1 MEKKEPEEEVGVIYT
16 LGTGSRTLEE
26 FLRLLK
32 EFRVELVCDVRSFPT
47 SRRFPH
53 FRKENLEAGLKEAG
67 FDYVWLGRELGGY
80 RKGGYLAYMAT
91 EGFRL
96 GLERLEEVA
105 RRSRTAVVCAERF
118 PWRCHRRFIS
128 AALQDRGWKV
138 IHVVEVDRT
147 WVPSSVHRGLKE
159 GPRFFD

>member
-1 MEKKEPEEEVGVIYT
+1 MEKKGPEEEVGVIYT

-26 FLRLLK
+26 FLRILR

-53 FRKENLEAGLKEAG
+53 FQKENLEARLKEAG

-91 EGFRL
+91 EGFRS
-96 GLERLEEVA
+96 GLERLEELA

-128 AALQDRGWKV
+128 AALQDRGWRV
-138 IHVVEVDRT
+138 IHIVEVDRT